1 MKLGA
6 HGKWETKD
14 AMREGNRSRGGDG
27 VPESERME
35 RGGGGGGGGVGG
47 LKGAK
52 SGSELTGL
60 DMPRQGARPRPRH
73 ESLMRVSEMPH
84 PSLL

>member
-14 AMREGNRSRGGDG
+14 AMREENRSRGGDG
-27 VPESERME
+27 VPESWRME
-35 RGGGGGGGGVGG
+35 RGGGGG

-52 SGSELTGL
+52 SGS
-60 DMPRQGARPRPRH
+60 
-73 ESLMRVSEMPH
+73 
-84 PSLL
+84 